1 MAGGGFGGKGEIPE
15 DPRGLMLEAYGMEIA
30 EGDCRSIFLDWM
42 LGLPEGAGAAE
53 IGAVLDRYGRAQPA
67 HPMTAVLREGLEA
80 TASPRRGRA
89 RRNRDA
95 AGRGARQ
102 TLPSG

>member
-15 DPRGLMLEAYGMEIA
+15 DRRGLMLEAYAMEIGEA
-30 EGDCRSIFLDWM
+30 DCRSIFLDWM

-53 IGAVLDRYGRAQPA
+53 IRAVLDRYGPTHPA
-67 HPMTAVLREGLEA
+67 HPMTAVLHEGLEA

-89 RRNRDA
+89 RRNRNE
-95 AGRGARQ
+95 AG
-102 TLPSG
+102 